1 MTAEHLPGA
10 AAPSPLVDLLR
21 RENVE
26 LKIRLRECIDD
37 PAQPLEVAR
46 GEFLANIS
54 HELRT
59 PLNGILGMLQI
70 LATTEMSAEQ
80 RDCVETALDS
90 SRTLLWVL
98 NDILEFTRVRCAGL
112 EFTAKAFSPG
122 EIAESVLQ
130 AFRHRAT
137 HKGLTLT
144 CEVGE
149 NVPGCLIGDGARL
162 RQVLFHLMG
171 NAVKFTDKGSVRL
184 EVHAL
189 PPRCT
194 GERITL
200 LFMVSDTG
208 IGIPDDKLAGVFV
221 PFIQADGSS
230 SRRHQGLGLGLA
242 VVRRIVE
249 CMGGSAALESAPGQ
263 GTTVYMGLPFGL
275 PVACH
280 YPGPSGALRSDGL
293 TSSDAA
299 SSLRVLVV
307 EDNTI
312 NRLVI
317 LRILRRLGHEPVGVA
332 RGADAVE
339 TLGAAAFDVIF
350 MDIRMPGMDGL
361 DTTRA
366 IRSDRSGLFCSD
378 IPIVAVTANA
388 MPGARQKLLAQG
400 FTDYLSKPMT
410 ISDVAETLE
419 RLFPGSA
426 AACA

>member
-1 MTAEHLPGA
+1 MTAENTSGA
-10 AAPSPLVDLLR
+10 AAPPPLVDLLR
-21 RENVE
+21 RENAE

-46 GEFLANIS
+46 SEFLANIS

-70 LATTEMSAEQ
+70 LATTEMTAEQ

-98 NDILEFTRVRCAGL
+98 NDILEFTRVRCSGF
-112 EFTAKAFSPG
+112 EIVRKAFNPR
-122 EIAESVLQ
+122 EIAESVVQ
-130 AFRHRAT
+130 AFRHRAI
-137 HKGLTLT
+137 HKGLALT
-144 CEVGE
+144 GVVDGS
-149 NVPGCLIGDGARL
+149 VPKRLLGDGARL

-171 NAVKFTDKGSVRL
+171 NAVKFTDAGEVRL
-184 EVHAL
+184 EVCAL
-189 PPRCT
+189 PQGRA
-194 GERITL
+194 GDRITL
-200 LFMVSDTG
+200 LFTVSDTG
-208 IGIPDDKLAGVFV
+208 IGIPDDKLTGVFV

-249 CMGGSAALESAPGQ
+249 CMGGSAALDTAPGR
-263 GTTVYMGLPFGL
+263 GTAFYLGLPFGL
-275 PVACH
+275 PMSCPGAAH
-280 YPGPSGALRSDGL
+280 TDEAPDGGGPSP
-293 TSSDAA
+293 AA
-299 SSLRVLVV
+299 SRSLRVLVV

-312 NRLVI
+312 NRLVV
-317 LRILRRLGHEPVGVA
+317 LRILRRLGHDPMGVA
-332 RGADAVE
+332 RGSEALEA
-339 TLGAAAFDVIF
+339 LGATAFDVVF

-366 IRSDRSGLFCSD
+366 VRSDRSGLFD
-378 IPIVAVTANA
+378 AGIPIVAVTANA
-388 MPGARQKLLAQG
+388 MPGARQELLSQG
-400 FTDYLSKPMT
+400 FTDYLSKPVT
-410 ISDVAETLE
+410 IADVAETLE

>member
-1 MTAEHLPGA
+1 MTSEHPPGA

-98 NDILEFTRVRCAGL
+98 NDILEFTRVRCAGI
-112 EFTAKAFSPG
+112 EFSAKPFAPG

-144 CEVGE
+144 CEVGA
-149 NVPGCLIGDGARL
+149 NVPECLVGDGARL
-162 RQVLFHLMG
+162 RQILFHLMG

-184 EVHAL
+184 EVQAL
-189 PPRCT
+189 PFGRT
-194 GERITL
+194 AERITL

-221 PFIQADGSS
+221 PFIQADGTS

-242 VVRRIVE
+242 VVRRIVK
-249 CMGGSAALESAPGQ
+249 CMGGSAALESTPGQ

-275 PVACH
+275 PVACP

-299 SSLRVLVV
+299 RILRVLVV

-317 LRILRRLGHEPVGVA
+317 LRILRRLGHDPVGVA

-366 IRSDRSGLFCSD
+366 IRSDRSGLFSAD

-388 MPGARQKLLAQG
+388 MPGARQELLAQG

-410 ISDVAETLE
+410 IADVAETLE

>member
-1 MTAEHLPGA
+1 MKAEHPPGA

-46 GEFLANIS
+46 SEFLANIS

-70 LATTEMSAEQ
+70 MATTEMTAEQ

-144 CEVGE
+144 CTVDES
-149 NVPGCLIGDGARL
+149 VPGCLIGDGARL
-162 RQVLFHLMG
+162 RQILFHLMG
-171 NAVKFTDKGSVRL
+171 NAVKFTDKGNVRL
-184 EVHAL
+184 EVQAL
-189 PPRCT
+189 PFGRT
-194 GERITL
+194 GEQITL

-249 CMGGSAALESAPGQ
+249 CMGGSAALESTPGQ
-263 GTTVYMGLPFGL
+263 GTTAYVGMPFGL
-275 PVACH
+275 PVACP
-280 YPGPSGALRSDGL
+280 YPGSADTLRSDAVP
-293 TSSDAA
+293 TSDAA
-299 SSLRVLVV
+299 
-307 EDNTI
+307 
-312 NRLVI
+312 
-317 LRILRRLGHEPVGVA
+317 
-332 RGADAVE
+332 
-339 TLGAAAFDVIF
+339 
-350 MDIRMPGMDGL
+350 
-361 DTTRA
+361 
-366 IRSDRSGLFCSD
+366 
-378 IPIVAVTANA
+378 
-388 MPGARQKLLAQG
+388 
-400 FTDYLSKPMT
+400 
-410 ISDVAETLE
+410 
-419 RLFPGSA
+419 
-426 AACA
+426 

>member
-1 MTAEHLPGA
+1 MTPEHPRSVAE
-10 AAPSPLVDLLR
+10 PSPLLDSLLR
-21 RENVE
+21 ENAE

-37 PAQPLEVAR
+37 PAQPLEIAR
-46 GEFLANIS
+46 SEFLANIS

-70 LATTEMSAEQ
+70 LATTEMTAEQ

-98 NDILEFTRVRCAGL
+98 NDILEFTRVRCSGF
-112 EFTAKAFSPG
+112 EIVQRPFSPRDV
-122 EIAESVLQ
+122 AESVVL

-137 HKGLTLT
+137 HKGLSLAG
-144 CEVGE
+144 VVDDS
-149 NVPGCLIGDGARL
+149 VPARLVGDGARL
-162 RQVLFHLMG
+162 RQILFHLMG
-171 NAVKFTDKGSVRL
+171 NAVKFTDKGSVTL

-189 PPRCT
+189 PHGRK
-194 GERITL
+194 GEQISL

-208 IGIPDDKLAGVFV
+208 IGIPDHKLAGVFV
-221 PFIQADGSS
+221 PFVQADGSP

-249 CMGGSAALESAPGQ
+249 CLGGSAALESTPGQ
-263 GTTVYMGLPFGL
+263 GTTVYLGLPFFIPNAGPLPGL
-275 PVACH
+275 
-280 YPGPSGALRSDGL
+280 SDSPAG
-293 TSSDAA
+293 DAPPA
-299 SSLRVLVV
+299 AVRCLRVLVV

-312 NRLVI
+312 NRLVT
-317 LRILRRLGHEPVGVA
+317 LRILRRLGHDPLGVA
-332 RGADAVE
+332 RGTDAVKALE
-339 TLGAAAFDVIF
+339 TAVFDAVF
-350 MDIRMPGMDGL
+350 MDIRMPGMDGV

-366 IRSDRSGLFCSD
+366 IRSDRSGFFSPD

-388 MPGARQKLLAQG
+388 MPGARQELLAQG
-400 FTDYLSKPMT
+400 FTDYLSKPMA

-426 AACA
+426 ACV

>member
-1 MTAEHLPGA
+1 MKAEHPPGA

-46 GEFLANIS
+46 SEFLANIS

-70 LATTEMSAEQ
+70 MATTEMTAEQ

-144 CEVGE
+144 CTVDES
-149 NVPGCLIGDGARL
+149 VPGCLIGDGARL
-162 RQVLFHLMG
+162 RQILFHLMG
-171 NAVKFTDKGSVRL
+171 NAVKFTDKGNVRL
-184 EVHAL
+184 EVQAL
-189 PPRCT
+189 PFGRT
-194 GERITL
+194 GEQITL

-249 CMGGSAALESAPGQ
+249 CMGGSAALESTPGQ
-263 GTTVYMGLPFGL
+263 GTTAYVGMPFGL
-275 PVACH
+275 PVACP
-280 YPGPSGALRSDGL
+280 YPGSADTLRSDAVP
-293 TSSDAA
+293 TSDAA
-299 SSLRVLVV
+299 RSLRVLVV

-317 LRILRRLGHEPVGVA
+317 LRILRRLGHDPVGVA

-339 TLGAAAFDVIF
+339 TLTTAAFDVIF

-366 IRSDRSGLFCSD
+366 IRSDRSGLFSAD

-388 MPGARQKLLAQG
+388 MPGARQDLLAQG